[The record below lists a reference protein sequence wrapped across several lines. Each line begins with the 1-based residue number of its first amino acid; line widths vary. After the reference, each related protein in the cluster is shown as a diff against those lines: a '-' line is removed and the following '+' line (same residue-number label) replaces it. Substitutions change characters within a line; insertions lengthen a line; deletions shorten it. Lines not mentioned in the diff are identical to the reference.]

1 MPTTPLLYPAAV
13 IAAFVYLLL
22 LCCLAVIVRES
33 LAILRADKSRYP
45 VCWLAPDGALWLD
58 AVFSDAY
65 EELTECDD

>member
-22 LCCLAVIVRES
+22 VCRLVVIVRES
-33 LAILRADKSRYP
+33 LAVLRASKQHHP
-45 VCWLAPDGALWLD
+45 VCWLAPDDALWLD